1 MSLDPRTPVV
11 VGVGE
16 ASERIGAPG
25 YAALSPVGLGA
36 AAAAAALAD
45 TGADPAAVAAALT
58 VVAGVRQFE
67 MSVPGAVAPLGRAD
81 NFPRAVARRIG
92 ADPPRAVLD
101 VVGGQ
106 SPQRLV
112 TEFAGAI
119 ARGGAGAVL
128 LVGAEAISTV
138 RDLLGRPEGD
148 RPDFTET
155 VGGTLEDRGRG
166 DALRSPVAEAHGVL
180 SPAAYYALCENA
192 RRARLGL
199 GRAQYARGMGELFA
213 PFTRVAAG
221 HPHAAAPRVR
231 TAAELV
237 TAGDRNRM
245 IADPYP
251 RFLVSRDQVNQ
262 GAAVVLTSVGTA
274 QDLGIDPQ
282 RWVFLHGHADLTE
295 QPLLDRPD
303 LGASPAAEAAVR
315 HALDLAGTTV
325 DELAT
330 IDLYS
335 CFPVAVTA
343 VADPLGLAADDPRG
357 LTVTG
362 GLPFFGGPGN
372 DYAMHA
378 VAGTVRRLRAA
389 PGAYGLLGANGGFLS
404 KYSAGVYSTRPAPW
418 RDDDAPALQARLD
431 AAPAVP
437 AATAGA
443 EGAATVETW
452 TVRHDRGGRRH
463 AVVVAR
469 LDDGGARCVACGT
482 GEELLE
488 LLDGEPAGAAV
499 RVRPDGDLTTVT
511 PR

>member
-16 ASERIGAPG
+16 ASERIGEPG

-81 NFPRAVARRIG
+81 NYPRAVARRVG
-92 ADPPRAVLD
+92 ADPRRAVLD

-119 ARGGAGAVL
+119 ARGEAGAVL
-128 LVGAEAISTV
+128 LVGAEAMSTV
-138 RDLLGRPEGD
+138 RDLMSRPEAE
-148 RPDFTET
+148 RPDHGEH
-155 VGGTLEDRGRG
+155 VGGTLEDRGYG
-166 DALRSPVAEAHGVL
+166 SELRSPVAEAHGVL

-199 GRAQYARGMGELFA
+199 GRDAYAHGMGALFA

-221 HPHAAAPRVR
+221 HPHAAAPQVR
-231 TAAELV
+231 TPDELV
-237 TAGDRNRM
+237 TADDRNRM
-245 IADPYP
+245 ITDPYP

-274 QDLGIDPQ
+274 HDLGIDPQ

-295 QPLLDRPD
+295 QAVLDRPD
-303 LGASPAAEAAVR
+303 LGAYPAAEAAVR
-315 HALDLAGTTV
+315 HALELAGTGV
-325 DELAT
+325 DDLAA

-335 CFPVAVTA
+335 CFPIAVSS

-372 DYAMHA
+372 DYSMHA
-378 VAGTVRRLRAA
+378 VAEVVRRLRAD
-389 PGAYGLLGANGGFLS
+389 PGTYGLVGANGGFLS

-418 RDDDAPALQARLD
+418 RDDDSGALQARLD
-431 AAPAVP
+431 AVP
-437 AATAGA
+437 TVPTTTTAD
-443 EGAATVETW
+443 GAATVETW
-452 TVRHDRGGRRH
+452 TVRHDRDGSRH
-463 AVVVAR
+463 AVVVGR
-469 LDDGGARCVACGT
+469 LDDGGARFVGCGRDD
-482 GEELLE
+482 ELPELLAG
-488 LLDGEPAGAAV
+488 DPAGAAV
-499 RVRPDGDLTTVT
+499 RVRPDGKLTIVT

>member
-16 ASERIGAPG
+16 ASERIGEPG

-45 TGADPAAVAAALT
+45 TGAAPSAVAAALT

-67 MSVPGAVAPLGRAD
+67 MSLPGAVAPLGRAD
-81 NFPRAVARRIG
+81 NYPRAVARRVG
-92 ADPPRAVLD
+92 ADPERAVLD

-119 ARGGAGAVL
+119 ARGEAGAAL
-128 LVGAEAISTV
+128 LVGAEAMSTV
-138 RDLLGRPEGD
+138 RRMMSRPTDE
-148 RPDFTET
+148 RPDHGEQ
-155 VGGTLEDRGRG
+155 VGGTLEDRGYG
-166 DALRSPVAEAHGVL
+166 SELRSPVAGEHGVRT
-180 SPAAYYALCENA
+180 PAGYYALCENA

-199 GRAQYARGMGELFA
+199 GRDAYARGMGAQFA

-231 TAAELV
+231 TAEELV
-237 TAGDRNRM
+237 TVDDRNRM
-245 IADPYP
+245 ITDPYP

-274 QDLGIDPQ
+274 RDLGIAPE

-295 QPLLDRPD
+295 KAVLDRPD
-303 LGASPAAEAAVR
+303 LGAYPAAEAAVR
-315 HALDLAGTTV
+315 HALELAGTGV
-325 DELAT
+325 DDLSA

-335 CFPVAVTA
+335 CFPIAVSS

-378 VAGTVRRLRAA
+378 IAEVVRRLRAD
-389 PGAYGLLGANGGFLS
+389 PGTYGLVGANGGFLS
-404 KYSAGVYSTRPAPW
+404 KYSAGVYSTRPTPW
-418 RDDDAPALQARLD
+418 RDDDSAAIQARLD
-431 AAPAVP
+431 AVATVP
-437 AATAGA
+437 TTTAAD
-443 EGAATVETW
+443 GAATVETW
-452 TVRHDRGGRRH
+452 TVRHRRDGSRD
-463 AVVVAR
+463 AVVVGR
-469 LDDGGARCVACGT
+469 LDDGGARFVGCGRDD
-482 GEELLE
+482 ELLE
-488 LLDGEPAGAAV
+488 LLAGDPAGAAV
-499 RVRPDGDLTTVT
+499 RVRPDGKLMIVT